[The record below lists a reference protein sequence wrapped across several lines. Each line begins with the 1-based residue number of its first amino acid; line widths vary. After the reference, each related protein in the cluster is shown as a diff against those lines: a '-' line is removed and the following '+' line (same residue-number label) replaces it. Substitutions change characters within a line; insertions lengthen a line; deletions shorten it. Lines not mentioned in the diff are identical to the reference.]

1 MYEYK
6 LKWNDYNVYE
16 VWLKSCEYS
25 CTGYPPICTR
35 KGRRIRLSELEET
48 IKIMDAFPYTD
59 EED

>member
-25 CTGYPPICTR
+25 CTGYPQYALE
-35 KGRRIRLSELEET
+35 KDDEIRFSELEET